1 MESTCKRLLTSS
13 QESRPVARSRGRLLA
28 KTPVL
33 SIVLCLALGWV
44 AVAFVAVENLAAQTP
59 QALKLEGDVEYTH
72 DPSIAKDG
80 DTWYLFGT
88 ANGPNRK
95 GELPIRCS
103 QDLHHWRLCGSVFE
117 KIPDWITQ
125 QSPATKELWA
135 PDISYFDGEFHLYYA
150 FSVFGKNTSGIA
162 LLTNK
167 TLNPSS
173 PDFHWVDHGLVL
185 RSRAEDDFNAID
197 PNLVIDEK
205 GQPWLA
211 FGSFWS
217 GIKMRQIDRK
227 TGLLSATDTKLYS
240 LASRKRPE
248 NPPAE
253 SARSARRLASRG
265 GALHHSSWRLFL
277 FVCFL
282 GSVLPRNEEQLQN
295 HGWTISQRYRPLRG
309 REWHAD
315 ARRRR
320 HSFAARQQPLDRSR
334 WRVAPATKR
343 RRHHRLSRLRWQN
356 RARLPSDFDSRVG
369 EGMAQGG
376 VGRRQSRE
384 SVACSHRR
392 DVRPRTRSDESL
404 LHWRA

>member
-1 MESTCKRLLTSS
+1 MRTKSKRLLMNPGEAHAGNRTPRSFFAAFPIRS
-13 QESRPVARSRGRLLA
+13 IAVCFTLACVA
-28 KTPVL
+28 
-33 SIVLCLALGWV
+33 
-44 AVAFVAVENLAAQTP
+44 AVFTVGDKLAAQTA
-59 QALKLEGDVEYTH
+59 QALKLEGDVEYSH

-135 PDISYFDGEFHLYYA
+135 PDISYFNGEFHLYYA

-185 RSRAEDDFNAID
+185 RSRLEDDFNAID

-205 GQPWLA
+205 GQAWLA

-217 GIKMRQIDRK
+217 GIKMRQIDPK
-227 TGLLSATDTKLYS
+227 TGLLSSTDTKLYS
-240 LASRKRPE
+240 LASRKRPQ
-248 NPPAE
+248 NPPPNPPGLPGDWQAVE
-253 SARSARRLASRG
+253 APFII
-265 GALHHSSWRLFL
+265 HHGDYFYL
-277 FVCFL
+277 FVSWDLCC
-282 GSVLPRNEEQLQN
+282 
-295 HGWTISQRYRPLRG
+295 RG
-309 REWHAD
+309 TK
-315 ARRRR
+315 
-320 HSFAARQQPLDRSR
+320 STYKTMVGRSR
-334 WRVAPATKR
+334 SVTGPYVDASGTSMVEGGGTPLLLAN
-343 RRHHRLSRLRWQN
+343 SRWIG
-356 RARLPSDFDSRVG
+356 P
-369 EGMAQGG
+369 GG
-376 VGRRQSRE
+376 
-384 SVACSHRR
+384 
-392 DVRPRTRSDESL
+392 ESL
-404 LHWRA
+404 LQQKDGDIIVYHAYDGTTGHAYLQISTVAWVNGWPKVELEGGNPANR

>member
-1 MESTCKRLLTSS
+1 MSIDSKRLLIN
-13 QESRPVARSRGRLLA
+13 SREADPAGRPPRSFFAAFL
-28 KTPVL
+28 
-33 SIVLCLALGWV
+33 IHFLALCF
-44 AVAFVAVENLAAQTP
+44 AVACVAAVFASDKASAQTP
-59 QALKLEGDVEYTH
+59 EALKLEGDVEFTH

-135 PDISYFDGEFHLYYA
+135 PDISYFNGEFHLYYA

-173 PDFHWVDHGLVL
+173 PDFRWVDHGLVL
-185 RSRAEDDFNAID
+185 ISRLEDDFNAID

-217 GIKMRQIDRK
+217 GIKMRQIDPK
-227 TGLLSATDTKLYS
+227 TGLLSTADTKLYS
-240 LASRKRPE
+240 LATRKRPQ
-248 NPPAE
+248 NPPPNPPGLPGDWQAVE
-253 SARSARRLASRG
+253 APFIV
-265 GALHHSSWRLFL
+265 HHGDYFYL
-277 FVCFL
+277 FVSFDLCC
-282 GSVLPRNEEQLQN
+282 
-295 HGWTISQRYRPLRG
+295 RG
-309 REWHAD
+309 TK
-315 ARRRR
+315 
-320 HSFAARQQPLDRSR
+320 SNYKTMVGRSR
-334 WRVAPATKR
+334 TVTGPYIDASGTPMLEGGGTP
-343 RRHHRLSRLRWQN
+343 LLLGNNRWIG
-356 RARLPSDFDSRVG
+356 P
-369 EGMAQGG
+369 GG
-376 VGRRQSRE
+376 
-384 SVACSHRR
+384 
-392 DVRPRTRSDESL
+392 ESL
-404 LHWRA
+404 LQQKDGDIIVYHAYDGKTGHAFLQISTVAWVNGWPKVALEAGNPANQ